1 MKTRIKR
8 VLTQMVSVGVAALI
22 LLFLIEASAS
32 AFSGSGA
39 GTLADPYQITNAAQ
53 LQEMKNNL
61 TAHYVLMND
70 IDCSDTVNWNSGAGF
85 EPVGDKANRFI
96 GSLDGQNYV
105 INGLFINRGNY
116 VGLFGY
122 SESVEISNVGLVDV
136 DITGE
141 FSTGGLVGYKYY
153 GTITNSY
160 ATGNVSGGWCVG
172 GLVGYSDHGTI
183 TNCYSTGSVT
193 ATGHDV
199 GGLVGVNRGNIT
211 NSYAT
216 GDVSGSRWAGGLVGL
231 TSGPI
236 TNSYATGNVSS
247 GWCAGLVGQ
256 NYHATI
262 TNSYATGSVSGG
274 PYVGGLVGWN
284 YYGTMSNSYATGNV
298 SGTDRVGGLVG
309 CNYYGTM
316 SNSYSTGNVS
326 GDTNVGGLVGE
337 NLYATIT
344 NSYYNNHA
352 GNPSVCVG
360 HIVGGSTDCITI
372 QDNESYFYYSSNPP
386 MSSWDFVNVWGIDEG
401 IIYPYLL
408 WQIPP
413 AIPAFIDI
421 DPDTLNLKR
430 KGRWITCYI
439 WLPEDYNVA
448 DIDPYS
454 IVLEDEIEAAWMWFD
469 EKEQVAMAKFSRSEV
484 QDILEPNEAVELT
497 VSGELT
503 DGTEFEGTDT
513 IRVIGPIIPP
523 FAIKRLKVK
532 IGKSAGEDSISI
544 SGTIDAL
551 IRRIAGATSIDITI
565 KAADDSIVY
574 SESIPFSADSM
585 KKGKLNYKNKVGKGE
600 PGAITKF
607 SLNLVKHTFSMGARN
622 IDLSGLT
629 YPLTLE
635 IVIGT
640 YSASAQAG

>member
-8 VLTQMVSVGVAALI
+8 VLTQMVSVGGAALI
-22 LLFLIEASAS
+22 LLFLIEAPAS
-32 AFSGSGA
+32 GFTGSGA
-39 GTLADPYQITNAAQ
+39 GTVADPYQITNSTQ
-53 LQEMKNNL
+53 LQEMQDNL
-61 TAHYVLMND
+61 NAHYILVND
-70 IDCSDTVNWNSGAGF
+70 IDCSDTATGAGF
-85 EPVGDKANRFI
+85 EPVGGFT
-96 GSLDGQNYV
+96 GTLDGQNYV
-105 INGLFINRGNY
+105 ITVLYINRPSTYY
-116 VGLFGY
+116 VGLFG
-122 SESVEISNVGLVDV
+122 STGSAAEIKNVGLVDV
-136 DITGE
+136 DITGNWYVGGLVAYN
-141 FSTGGLVGYKYY
+141 SGTITKSYAIGSVSGNYCVGGLVGQNGYKGTITNSYATGNVTGFSGAGGLVGTDWY

-160 ATGNVSGGWCVG
+160 ATGNVTGNYNVG
-172 GLVGYSDHGTI
+172 GLA
-183 TNCYSTGSVT
+183 GSHY
-193 ATGHDV
+193 GH
-199 GGLVGVNRGNIT
+199 IK
-211 NSYAT
+211 
-216 GDVSGSRWAGGLVGL
+216 
-231 TSGPI
+231 
-236 TNSYATGNVSS
+236 NSYATGNVT
-247 GWCAGLVGQ
+247 GG
-256 NYHATI
+256 
-262 TNSYATGSVSGG
+262 YA
-274 PYVGGLVGWN
+274 GGLVGRN
-284 YYGTMSNSYATGNV
+284 YGPIIN
-298 SGTDRVGGLVG
+298 
-309 CNYYGTM
+309 C
-316 SNSYSTGNVS
+316 
-326 GDTNVGGLVGE
+326 
-337 NLYATIT
+337 
-344 NSYYNNHA
+344 YYNNHA
-352 GNPSVCVG
+352 GNPNSGVG
-360 HIVGGSTDCITI
+360 YNYGTGYCIPI

-401 IIYPYLL
+401 VSHPYLL

-448 DIDPYS
+448 DIEPDS
-454 IVLEDEIEAAWMWFD
+454 IFLEDEIEAAWMWFD